1 MSHAHSNSKMLRDRL
16 PKAILNLYI
25 CNIISMYNKAFV
37 LILYH
42 SLKLPVPNSS
52 NTETISVSIIHVLV
66 QFNSLIL

>member
-1 MSHAHSNSKMLRDRL
+1 MSHAHANSKMLRDRL
-16 PKAILNLYI
+16 PKAILNLYT

-52 NTETISVSIIHVLV
+52 NTETISVSTVDANVKLR
-66 QFNSLIL
+66 